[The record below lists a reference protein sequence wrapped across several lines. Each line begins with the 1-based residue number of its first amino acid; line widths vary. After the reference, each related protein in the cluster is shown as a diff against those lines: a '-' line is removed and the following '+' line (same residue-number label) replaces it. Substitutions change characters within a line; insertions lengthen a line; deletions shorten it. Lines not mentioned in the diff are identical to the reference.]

1 MASTLP
7 TDELWITYGSRKNVQ
22 NTPTHAI
29 AMSLS
34 PDKASTPPMFHAL
47 TGCGNISFLGG
58 HEKKNGLEC
67 VKSVSSTDTSA
78 KVFKI
83 SQKENTEECMAV
95 LERFVVPLYDCTSS
109 LTKVN
114 EAQ

>member
-7 TDELWITYGSRKNVQ
+7 TDELWITYGSGKNVQ

-34 PDKASTPPMFHAL
+34 PDKASTLPMFHAL

-58 HEKKNGLEC
+58 HEKKKAWNVRRVFPQLTP
-67 VKSVSSTDTSA
+67 VL
-78 KVFKI
+78 KVFKV

-114 EAQ
+114 GAQ

>member
-34 PDKASTPPMFHAL
+34 PDKASTLPMFHAL

-78 KVFKI
+78 K
-83 SQKENTEECMAV
+83 
-95 LERFVVPLYDCTSS
+95 S
-109 LTKVN
+109 LQSITKR
-114 EAQ
+114 EHRGMHGCA